1 MRPSAY
7 QRILVL
13 LDGNVAGERGLAWA
27 RRLAHGPDSVIHL
40 LMVEPPARSVREGS
54 RVIAFADQM
63 EDAARASA
71 LAYLERVAI
80 GLREDGLTVETH
92 VRIGNP
98 GPVVRAA
105 IGETA
110 ADVAVLSPSGP
121 DRLTR
126 DLLLRAASV
135 PVLVAGP
142 RCRRSA

>member
-27 RRLAHGPDSVIHL
+27 RRLAHGPDSVINL

-54 RVIAFADQM
+54 RVIAFTDQM

-71 LAYLERVAI
+71 RAYLEGVAV
-80 GLREDGLTVETH
+80 GLREDGLTVEIH

-98 GPVVRAA
+98 GPMVRAA

-126 DLLLRAASV
+126 DLLLRGAPV

-142 RCRRSA
+142 ACRRSA

>member
-1 MRPSAY
+1 MRANAY

-27 RRLAHGPDSVIHL
+27 RWLARGPDSVIHL
-40 LMVEPPARSVREGS
+40 LIVEPPARSVREGS

-71 LAYLERVAI
+71 LAYLERVAL

-92 VRIGNP
+92 IRIGKA
-98 GPVVRAA
+98 GPVVREA
-105 IGETA
+105 IGEMA
-110 ADVAVLSPSGP
+110 ADVAVLSPSEL

-126 DLLLRAASV
+126 DLLRRTARV

-142 RCRRSA
+142 RCRRFA